1 MRPIQQNQPDKDLV
15 STKVRKGIFH
25 FNVQNEAHENLDAN
39 NDDWKY
45 DSRKITNRMLLIF
58 WGNVIWS
65 EQSSLNLDA
74 VLIAHTAPNK
84 SSLDEA
90 RRNGRTTNWKI
101 CNKNFTP
108 GNAWKTSYMKELHAA
123 WNVGYNIF

>member
-45 DSRKITNRMLLIF
+45 DSRKITNHMLLIF
-58 WGNVIWS
+58 
-65 EQSSLNLDA
+65 
-74 VLIAHTAPNK
+74 
-84 SSLDEA
+84 
-90 RRNGRTTNWKI
+90 
-101 CNKNFTP
+101 
-108 GNAWKTSYMKELHAA
+108 
-123 WNVGYNIF
+123 